1 MREGITV
8 STTHYDIA
16 IIGGGPG
23 GYVAAIRAA
32 QLGKKTLVIER
43 AALGGICLNW
53 GCIPTKA
60 LLKSAEVL
68 RSAQKAKKFGVLVDD
83 VDVDFPAVI
92 QRSRQV
98 AEALSKGV
106 DFLMKKN
113 EIDVINGSAKLI
125 GGNRISIDDDQEISA
140 DNIILATGAR
150 PRPMPDAAFDGKI
163 IISSKEAMN
172 LESIP
177 EKLVVVGAG
186 AIGVEFADFYAAMG
200 TEVTLVEM
208 LPQLLPIEDE
218 EVSIELQKMFKR
230 KKIKTHTEAKV
241 ESISISENRALVKVK
256 TKTGELL
263 GLDADKV
270 LIAIGVQGNI
280 EDLGLEA
287 AGVQL
292 EKGWIKTNAYM
303 QTSVAGIY
311 AIGDVAGPPWLAHV
325 ASHEGITAVEHI
337 AGLNVK
343 PMKYDNVPGC
353 TYCTPQVASIG
364 LTEKAARAAG
374 YEVKVGK
381 FPYRVSGKAMA
392 SGETDGFTKL
402 IYDAKYGELLGAHI
416 IGAEATELIAEIG
429 MARSLEATH
438 EAVLETIHAHPTL
451 SEMIMEASALALDR
465 GIHL

>member
-1 MREGITV
+1 MG
-8 STTHYDIA
+8 TTKYDIA

-32 QLGKKTLVIER
+32 QLGKKAVVVER
-43 AALGGICLNW
+43 ADLGGVCLNW

-68 RSAQKAKKFGVLVDD
+68 RSAQKAKKFGVVVGDIN
-83 VDVDFPAVI
+83 VDFPAMI

-98 AEALSKGV
+98 AGSLSKGV

-113 EIDVINGSAKLI
+113 EVDVIHGSAMLL
-125 GGNRISIDDDQEISA
+125 GGNEIRINKDQKISA
-140 DNIILATGAR
+140 DNIIVATGAR
-150 PRPMPDAAFDGKI
+150 PRPMPGAEYDGET

-172 LESIP
+172 LENIP
-177 EKLVVVGAG
+177 DKLVVVGAG

-200 TEVTLVEM
+200 SQVTMVEM
-208 LPQLLPIEDE
+208 LPHLLPIEDE
-218 EVSIELQKMFKR
+218 EVSVELEKMFKR
-230 KKIKTHTEAKV
+230 KKIKTHLESLV
-241 ESISISENRALVKVK
+241 ESISISKGQALVKVK
-256 TKTGELL
+256 TKTGDILE
-263 GLDADKV
+263 LDADKV
-270 LIAIGVQGNI
+270 LIAIGVQGNT
-280 EDLGLEA
+280 EDLGLEV

-292 EKGWIKTNAYM
+292 EKGWIKTNGYM
-303 QTSVAGIY
+303 QTSAAGIY

-343 PMKYDNVPGC
+343 AMHYDNVPGC

-364 LTEKAARAAG
+364 LTERAARAAG

-392 SGETDGFTKL
+392 AGDTDGFTKL

-416 IGAEATELIAEIG
+416 IGADATELIAEIG
-429 MARSLEATH
+429 IARSLEATH

-451 SEMIMEASALALDR
+451 SEMIMEASGLALDR

>member
-1 MREGITV
+1 MN
-8 STTHYDIA
+8 STHYDIA

-32 QLGKKTLVIER
+32 QLGKKAVVVER
-43 AALGGICLNW
+43 SELGGICLNW

-68 RSAQKAKKFGVLVDD
+68 RSAQKAKKFGVMVSD
-83 VDVDFPAVI
+83 VDVDFTSVI
-92 QRSRQV
+92 KRSRQV
-98 AEALSKGV
+98 AGSLSKGV
-106 DFLMKKN
+106 AFLMKKN
-113 EIDVINGSAKLI
+113 EIDVINGSARLL
-125 GGNRISIDDDQEISA
+125 GSNQISINEDQQISA
-140 DNIILATGAR
+140 DQIIVATGAR
-150 PRPMPDAAFDGKI
+150 PRPMPGAAYDGET

-172 LESIP
+172 LENIP

-186 AIGVEFADFYAAMG
+186 AIGIEFADFYAAMG
-200 TEVTLVEM
+200 SQVTIVEM
-208 LPQLLPIEDE
+208 LPHLLPIEDE
-218 EVSIELQKMFKR
+218 EVSVELEKMFKR
-230 KKIKTHTEAKV
+230 KKIKAHTESMVK
-241 ESISISENRALVKVK
+241 SISVNAGRALVKVK
-256 TKTGELL
+256 TKSDDILE
-263 GLDADKV
+263 LDADKV

-280 EDLGLEA
+280 EALGLEE

-303 QTSVAGIY
+303 QTSAAGIY

-343 PMKYDNVPGC
+343 PMHYDNVPGC

-364 LTEKAARAAG
+364 LTERAAREAG
-374 YEVKVGK
+374 YEVKIGK

-392 SGETDGFTKL
+392 AGETDGFTKL
-402 IYDAKYGELLGAHI
+402 IYDAKFGELLGAHI

-429 MARSLEATH
+429 IARSLEATH
-438 EAVLETIHAHPTL
+438 EAILETIHAHPTL
-451 SEMIMEASALALDR
+451 SEMIMEASGLALDR